1 MAMPEWV
8 EFCRDGAGAEKGP
21 IVWCPSDDETGA
33 DELVMMMAGCRVGSN
48 GAHRQLWR

>member
-21 IVWCPSDDETGA
+21 IYGA
-33 DELVMMMAGCRVGSN
+33 LLTTKLGRMS
-48 GAHRQLWR
+48 WS